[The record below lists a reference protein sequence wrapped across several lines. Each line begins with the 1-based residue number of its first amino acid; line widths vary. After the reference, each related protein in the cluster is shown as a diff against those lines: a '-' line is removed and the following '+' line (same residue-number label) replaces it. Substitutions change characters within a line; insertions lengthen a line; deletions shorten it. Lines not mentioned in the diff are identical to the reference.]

1 MSLLSHDRYQYDS
14 LILSKQT
21 WAYPRQH
28 LQQLLWCVVSV
39 RLNLPEVEERK
50 TLSSTLLRKLCVHYA
65 NGFDNYI
72 TLKVSISFIVTL
84 YYAELRHYECRFLL
98 TVSNTSQHGWL
109 LSAFYH
115 RTEPLITSEMSDT
128 LEAIVVEVTAL
139 CLVYLCQYNFLRW
152 HTTMVFQVLLLFSI
166 KDML

>member
-1 MSLLSHDRYQYDS
+1 MFYVWVLLSHNRYQYDS

-39 RLNLPEVEERK
+39 RLNLRGSGGMK

-65 NGFDNYI
+65 NGFWYYV

-84 YYAELRHYECRFLL
+84 YTWVR
-98 TVSNTSQHGWL
+98 
-109 LSAFYH
+109 
-115 RTEPLITSEMSDT
+115 
-128 LEAIVVEVTAL
+128 AL
-139 CLVYLCQYNFLRW
+139 WIEFNNCPTRW
-152 HTTMVFQVLLLFSI
+152 DLFSLLHFCRQLYMFRVLTPI
-166 KDML
+166 IRSSYNCNYSFWYWLNAVNKIRCY